1 MYSCHHKDE
10 DEDENEETLYSLL
23 EVSDDASMEEIK

>member
-1 MYSCHHKDE
+1 MYSSYHKDE

-23 EVSDDASMEEIK
+23 ELSDDASVE